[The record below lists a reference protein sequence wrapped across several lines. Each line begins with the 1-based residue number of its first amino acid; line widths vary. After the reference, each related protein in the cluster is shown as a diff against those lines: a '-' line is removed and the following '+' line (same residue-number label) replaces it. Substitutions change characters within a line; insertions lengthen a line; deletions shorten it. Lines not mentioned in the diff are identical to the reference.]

1 MHSNECSK
9 YMCVM
14 EQNNNIH
21 CNLYTHINVQQM
33 VTIFNIYREYMYI
46 WNMYWWNSN
55 VEKITE
61 VKFCSSFNLGKGEK
75 PYIKSSVT
83 SEKKMNV
90 IVRETKS
97 TQQNLCTDIFHVN
110 TIYCTLK
117 NKCII
122 WKKPTVNVK
131 VNGCRN
137 KKQFSYNLPL
147 T

>member
-14 EQNNNIH
+14 GQNNNIH
-21 CNLYTHINVQQM
+21 YNLYTHINVQPR

-46 WNMYWWNSN
+46 WNMHCWNSN

-61 VKFCSSFNLGKGEK
+61 IKFCSSFNLGKGEK

-83 SEKKMNV
+83 SEEKMNV

-97 TQQNLCTDIFHVN
+97 TLQILCTDIFYVN
-110 TIYCTLK
+110 TIYCILK
-117 NKCII
+117 SKCIV

-131 VNGCRN
+131 VNGFRN
-137 KKQFSYNLPL
+137 KRQFSYNLPL
-147 T
+147 I